1 MLELYGLSVLYMGM
15 RVDSGNVSFCSDR
28 FECGL
33 VIAWCTG
40 LVSPPCAAVCSLL
53 YHEHIA
59 KPLLT
64 TCNIKAKFTVISI
77 M

>member
-1 MLELYGLSVLYMGM
+1 MLELYGLSVLYMGV

-33 VIAWCTG
+33 AWCTG
-40 LVSPPCAAVCSLL
+40 LMLPLCAVVCSLL

-64 TCNIKAKFTVISI
+64 NIKAKFTVISI

>member
-1 MLELYGLSVLYMGM
+1 MLELCGLSVLYMGM

-40 LVSPPCAAVCSLL
+40 LVLPPCTEVCSLL

-64 TCNIKAKFTVISI
+64 NIKAKFTVISI